1 MDTKSHK
8 IAGVGML
15 VALAMVLSYLESLI
29 PISLGIP
36 GIKLGLSNVVT
47 LFALYQ
53 FGGGIAFGVAVCRI
67 VLCGVTFG
75 SLSTMLYSFAGGLL
89 SFAVMFVLKKTEK
102 FSIYGISIA
111 GGVMHN
117 VGQLFGCGIRD
128 ADCKNYLLY
137 AGSSC
142 CRDSGRC
149 GNWHIRSDDLSQ
161 DRYINTRTV

>member
-8 IAGVGML
+8 IAGVGVL

-111 GGVMHN
+111 GG
-117 VGQLFGCGIRD
+117 D

-142 CRDSGRC
+142 CRDSVRC

>member
-8 IAGVGML
+8 IAGVGVL

-53 FGGGIAFGVAVCRI
+53 LGGRIAFGVAVCRI

-117 VGQLFGCGIRD
+117 VGQLLVAAYVMQTAKIIYYMPVLLIAGTLAGAAIGILGAMIYRRID
-128 ADCKNYLLY
+128 
-137 AGSSC
+137 
-142 CRDSGRC
+142 
-149 GNWHIRSDDLSQ
+149 
-161 DRYINTRTV
+161 T

>member
-8 IAGVGML
+8 IAGVGVL

-47 LFALYQ
+47 LFALYH

-117 VGQLFGCGIRD
+117 VGQLLVAAYVMQTAKIIYYMPVLLVAGTLSGAAIGILGAMIYRRID
-128 ADCKNYLLY
+128 
-137 AGSSC
+137 
-142 CRDSGRC
+142 
-149 GNWHIRSDDLSQ
+149 
-161 DRYINTRTV
+161 T

>member
-8 IAGVGML
+8 IAGVGVL

-67 VLCGVTFG
+67 VLCGVCLRCCIALRG
-75 SLSTMLYSFAGGLL
+75 DYL
-89 SFAVMFVLKKTEK
+89 VL
-102 FSIYGISIA
+102 
-111 GGVMHN
+111 
-117 VGQLFGCGIRD
+117 QLCLF
-128 ADCKNYLLY
+128 
-137 AGSSC
+137 
-142 CRDSGRC
+142 
-149 GNWHIRSDDLSQ
+149 
-161 DRYINTRTV
+161 

>member
-8 IAGVGML
+8 IAGVGVL

-53 FGGGIAFGVAVCRI
+53 FGGGIAFGVTVCRI

-102 FSIYGISIA
+102 FSI
-111 GGVMHN
+111 
-117 VGQLFGCGIRD
+117 RD

-142 CRDSGRC
+142 CRDSVRC

>member
-1 MDTKSHK
+1 M
-8 IAGVGML
+8 
-15 VALAMVLSYLESLI
+15 
-29 PISLGIP
+29 
-36 GIKLGLSNVVT
+36 VT

-75 SLSTMLYSFAGGLL
+75 SLSTMLYSFAGGVL

-117 VGQLFGCGIRD
+117 VGQLLVAAYVMQTAKIIYYMPVLLVAGTLAGAAIGILGAMIYRRID
-128 ADCKNYLLY
+128 
-137 AGSSC
+137 
-142 CRDSGRC
+142 
-149 GNWHIRSDDLSQ
+149 
-161 DRYINTRTV
+161 T

>member
-8 IAGVGML
+8 IAGVGVL

-75 SLSTMLYSFAGGLL
+75 SLSMMLYSFAGGLL

-117 VGQLFGCGIRD
+117 VGQLLVAAYVMQTAKIIYYMPVLLVAGTLAGAAIGIVGAMIYRRID
-128 ADCKNYLLY
+128 
-137 AGSSC
+137 
-142 CRDSGRC
+142 
-149 GNWHIRSDDLSQ
+149 
-161 DRYINTRTV
+161 T

>member
-8 IAGVGML
+8 IAGVGVL

-53 FGGGIAFGVAVCRI
+53 LAFGVTVCRI

-117 VGQLFGCGIRD
+117 VGQLLVAAYVMQTAKIIYYMPVLLVAGTLSGAAIGILGAMIYRRID
-128 ADCKNYLLY
+128 
-137 AGSSC
+137 
-142 CRDSGRC
+142 
-149 GNWHIRSDDLSQ
+149 
-161 DRYINTRTV
+161 T

>member
-8 IAGVGML
+8 IAGVGVL

-89 SFAVMFVLKKTEK
+89 SFAVMFVLKNRKV
-102 FSIYGISIA
+102 FDIWDQHCRRRDA
-111 GGVMHN
+111 
-117 VGQLFGCGIRD
+117 QCRAAFGCGIRD

-137 AGSSC
+137 AGSSY

>member
-8 IAGVGML
+8 IAGVGVL

-67 VLCGVTFG
+67 VLCAAYVMQTAKIIYYMPVLLVAGT
-75 SLSTMLYSFAGGLL
+75 LSGAAIGILGAM
-89 SFAVMFVLKKTEK
+89 
-102 FSIYGISIA
+102 IYRRI
-111 GGVMHN
+111 
-117 VGQLFGCGIRD
+117 D
-128 ADCKNYLLY
+128 
-137 AGSSC
+137 
-142 CRDSGRC
+142 
-149 GNWHIRSDDLSQ
+149 
-161 DRYINTRTV
+161 T